1 MIHKDSSVPIQ
12 MTEQRDS
19 WQRRATDLANKRGS
33 VDAEEYERVVG
44 ELNKEREATQV
55 LRAEHESVKEEL
67 KKKQGVSVALR

>member
-1 MIHKDSSVPIQ
+1 MPMQ

-44 ELNKEREATQV
+44 ELNKEREAAQV
-55 LRAEHESVKEEL
+55 LRVEVEQVKEEL
-67 KKKQGVSVALR
+67 KERQGLFGALR